1 MFTFTSLNLYYLYN
15 SLCIKLLELHRH
27 KSGPSRTTN
36 RCVEGQRY
44 PIYNTI
50 NRGCKS
56 CSRERRLGE
65 SASLELFIT
74 SGSPEIYTNARIYRI
89 NFVLVNFIV
98 ELCSS
103 IVRMNCDIFMNYH
116 YVWERE
122 ESVQASKNV
131 SELAQNITIL
141 SLAIVYYE

>member
-50 NRGCKS
+50 NRDCKS

-98 ELCSS
+98 EIVFFDSSHELRYFHELPLC
-103 IVRMNCDIFMNYH
+103 VRKRRKC
-116 YVWERE
+116 
-122 ESVQASKNV
+122 SG
-131 SELAQNITIL
+131 
-141 SLAIVYYE
+141 

>member
-15 SLCIKLLELHRH
+15 SLCMKLLELHRH

-50 NRGCKS
+50 KRGCKS

-116 YVWERE
+116 CVWERE

>member
-1 MFTFTSLNLYYLYN
+1 MFTSPSLNLYYLYN

-27 KSGPSRTTN
+27 KTGPSRTTN

-74 SGSPEIYTNARIYRI
+74 SGAQRYTQTHGFTGLISFKFHCRIQ
-89 NFVLVNFIV
+89 FLDTSH
-98 ELCSS
+98 ELRQFHELPLCVSKR
-103 IVRMNCDIFMNYH
+103 RMCLGYKI
-116 YVWERE
+116 
-122 ESVQASKNV
+122 V
-131 SELAQNITIL
+131 SELDPEFSYHN
-141 SLAIVYYE
+141 YE